1 VHPFWLRLDAI
12 DQQRVAQIEALIEL
26 DGDEF
31 LSRLRDAKQQNTLH
45 IGA

>member
-1 VHPFWLRLDAI
+1 MHPFWLLLD
-12 DQQRVAQIEALIEL
+12 DMDRERVAQVEALIEL

-31 LSRLRDAKQQNTLH
+31 LSRLRAIKQQSTLH